1 MIWQLGRRALSL
13 RHKNWGK
20 EKGVSAASKVL
31 VLTTVDR
38 IIASWYDAGQDSGFP
53 APGIGMPSS
62 LTQPHDVVN
71 AKTSR
76 AAKSLISGAIEGHVL
91 VKNTNNALPLRH
103 PQLISVFGY
112 DADVSN
118 VWNAGRSTSF
128 AAENNQI
135 QNQTQVVAGGS
146 GANNPAYISSP
157 FVALTARAYQDGT
170 SLSWDFFSTN
180 PSVNPA
186 SDACLVFINS
196 YATEGRDRS
205 GLQDTFSDTLVN
217 NVAASC
223 SNTIVVIHNA
233 GIRLVDQFVDNP
245 NVTAII
251 FAHLPGQDSG
261 YAITSIL
268 YGDTAPSGKLPYTVA
283 KSETDYGNLLSPDLP
298 TGDFAL
304 FPQSDFTEGVYI
316 DYRAFDAS
324 NIEPRYE
331 FGFGL
336 TYTTFSYSHLQISH
350 SASKQRY
357 PSGRIG
363 LGGPIDLWNV
373 LVTVRARVTNTGKVA
388 AAEVA
393 QLYVGIPGGPVR
405 QLRGYEKVNIQH
417 GQTVTVTFQLLRKD
431 LSVWDVVAQKWAL
444 QRGKYQI
451 YVGSSSRILPL
462 TGTLTI

>member
-1 MIWQLGRRALSL
+1 
-13 RHKNWGK
+13 
-20 EKGVSAASKVL
+20 
-31 VLTTVDR
+31 
-38 IIASWYDAGQDSGFP
+38 
-53 APGIGMPSS
+53 MPSS
-62 LTQPHDVVN
+62 LTQPHTIVN
-71 AKTSR
+71 AKTST
-76 AAKSLISGAIEGHVL
+76 AAQPLLSGAIEGHVL
-91 VKNTNNALPLRH
+91 VKNTNNALPLHH

-112 DADVSN
+112 DAEVPYAWD
-118 VWNAGRSTSF
+118 AGSF
-128 AAENNQI
+128 ASFPASNNQI

-146 GANNPAYISSP
+146 GANNPAFISSP

-170 SLSWDFFSTN
+170 SLSWNFFSTN
-180 PSVNPA
+180 PRVNPA

-205 GLQDTFSDTLVN
+205 GLHDDFSDNLVN

-233 GIRLVDQFVDNP
+233 GIRLVDQFVNNP

-283 KSETDYGNLLSPDLP
+283 KNESDYGNLLSPALP
-298 TGDFAL
+298 AGDFTL
-304 FPQSDFTEGVYI
+304 FPQSNFSEGVYT
-316 DYRAFDAS
+316 DYRAFDEN

-336 TYTTFSYSHLQISH
+336 TYTTFSYAHLQISN
-350 SASKQRY
+350 SASNQRY
-357 PSGRIG
+357 PSGPVG
-363 LGGPIDLWNV
+363 LGGPTDLWNV
-373 LVTVRARVTNTGKVA
+373 LVTVRAQVTNTGRVP

-405 QLRGYEKVNIQH
+405 QLRGFDKIEIQP
-417 GQTVTVTFQLLRKD
+417 GKTEMATFQLLRKD

-444 QRGKYQI
+444 QRGQYNI

-462 TGTLTI
+462 TGTLNI